1 MFSRFR
7 KESSD
12 APASAKAPK
21 KASKAK
27 TKAGAPAVVSQGAQ
41 GFVAVLERGIT
52 LQGDRAEK
60 LKEGLVKGLAFFE
73 EFNESRL
80 ELAFVSFD
88 EDMKLALYEV
98 LFLLHVND
106 PSFAELKF
114 TATEVQ
120 HTGGSSRD
128 NSYETTANL
137 YVENAPYGVD
147 GLDQISDLFKD
158 AFHEHIK
165 KVFGMDVPVGSGY
178 GYCPIVSIHSLG
190 SIGTVGHKSL
200 ASDLDLQ
207 VQYELE
213 PFIFDTKSWTNETFK
228 EALGA
233 EAKYWTN
240 RFRVQQK
247 LPPEA
252 LKEAKILQGLRAKA
266 NQQIAKL
273 YPRLTKYLLSQQGDF
288 NADVQGPSGQAL
300 RSQVMHEL
308 MMLMKRTPQLTRG
321 AELKKKEVL
330 LKERINRVQDYI
342 MLKYPHA
349 EIYLFS
355 ASNDNYRKGHHG
367 TTLES
372 KESSGSAYEKIL
384 NYETL
389 MPGIQITPMV
399 PTHFVL
405 PKFINDDETAY
416 DRIVDYIR
424 FGALDIY
431 NEVKY
436 RLVNLGATP
445 DLDDTYVAAHS
456 GAVYWEAFK
465 ASSGNL
471 PKALLNL
478 LRFNMLLDK
487 RMSKTNI
494 QILKEPTY
502 LEQFVSPRTP
512 DATQEI
518 EDMVNDLTGLPP
530 WALSEMETTYPKL
543 LQDPWWLRYKALKV
557 GFHEEKGITGLEI
570 KERKLIS
577 KIADLAFALHV
588 RLSDVFTKPGDTR
601 TFDTHR
607 EQVLLEYLKRAFPPI
622 SPKRKFLELLFVGEI
637 NTVNRFE
644 AELRELFKSALKR
657 VNEKI
662 AEFNIKGE
670 SNKREFEIWFH
681 YYQENFE
688 PAPNVV
694 QRTIMNHLKV
704 PRGNLQIGHIINE
717 GWYFRSQQ
725 KESSVGK
732 RFDTFGM
739 LDHLP
744 EEVILKEKTGFL
756 AGLADSIVNG
766 YYGII
771 NKGTLKETRTAIEF
785 DAKNMDL
792 GNRVDNELAYLRP
805 DSLHRLLDHVIEFF
819 PYQPYSYLDCI
830 NKKRAISEIVIYL
843 NLLKFGRLSIL
854 YRDNLRTWYVDEF
867 DHADVFKAAHNLR
880 RNARNLI
887 SSRSFHVTL
896 AKFFK
901 ARGANPSNTSIATWV
916 NPNSVDTPHSV
927 AQMPLKEKDLAA
939 EFMQIVKQIHG
950 GASPNAQPAQEAPQ
964 QAPAE

>member
-7 KESSD
+7 KASS
-12 APASAKAPK
+12 
-21 KASKAK
+21 
-27 TKAGAPAVVSQGAQ
+27 GAPAPAAPAKKAGKAAVHTGGDSHGGQ
-41 GFVAVLERGIT
+41 GFAAVLQKGVT
-52 LQGDRAEK
+52 LQPDRITK
-60 LKEGLVKGLAFFE
+60 LKEGLAKGLEFFE
-73 EFNESRL
+73 DFNESRL
-80 ELAFVSFD
+80 NLAFVSFD
-88 EDMKLALYEV
+88 EDMKKALYEV
-98 LFLLHVND
+98 LFLLHVNE
-106 PSFAELKF
+106 PSFAELKY
-114 TATEVQ
+114 TATDVQ

-128 NSYETTANL
+128 NTYEATANL
-137 YVENAPYGVD
+137 YMENAPHGVD
-147 GLDQISDLFKD
+147 GLDKVSELFKAD
-158 AFHEHIK
+158 FHEHIK
-165 KVFGMDVPVGSGY
+165 QVFGMDVPVGSAY
-178 GYCPIVSIHSLG
+178 GFCPIVSIHSLG

-213 PFIFDTKSWTNETFK
+213 PFIFDTSSWTNDTFK

-233 EAKYWTN
+233 ETKYWIN
-240 RFRVQQK
+240 RYRAQQK

-252 LKEAKILQGLRAKA
+252 LKDAKIVQGLRAKA
-266 NQQIAKL
+266 NQQITKV
-273 YPRLTKYLLSQQGDF
+273 YPRLAKYLLSQNGDF
-288 NADVQGPSGQAL
+288 NADVQGPQGQAL

-308 MMLMKRTPQLTRG
+308 MMLMKRSAQVSRG
-321 AELKKKEVL
+321 AEMKKREAL

-342 MLKYPHA
+342 MKKYPHA

-389 MPGIQITPMV
+389 MPGIQLTPMV

-405 PKFINDDETAY
+405 PKFINDDEGAY

-424 FGALDIY
+424 FNALDIY
-431 NEVKY
+431 NDVKF

-445 DLDDTYVAAHS
+445 DLDPTYVAKHS

-478 LRFNMLLDK
+478 LRFDMLLDK

-494 QILKEPTY
+494 QILKEPNY
-502 LEQFVSPRTP
+502 LEQFVSPRPADPTK
-512 DATQEI
+512 EI

-530 WALSEMETTYPKL
+530 WALSEVEEKYPKL
-543 LQDPWWLRYKALKV
+543 LQDPWWLRFKALKV
-557 GFHEEKGITGLEI
+557 GFHEEEKGIAGLEPE
-570 KERKLIS
+570 ERKLIS

-607 EQVLLEYLKRAFPPI
+607 EQVLLEFLKRAFPPI
-622 SPKRKFLELLFVGEI
+622 SPKRKFLEMLFVGEI

-644 AELRELFKSALKR
+644 AELRELFKSALAR

-662 AEFNIKGE
+662 AAFNIQGE
-670 SNKREFEIWFH
+670 SNRKEFEIWFH
-681 YYQENFE
+681 YYQENFD
-688 PAPNVV
+688 PPPNVV

-704 PRGNLQIGHIINE
+704 PRGNLQIGYIINE
-717 GWYFRSQQ
+717 GWYFRSNQ

-744 EEVILKEKTGFL
+744 EEVILRQKSGFL
-756 AGLADSIVNG
+756 AGLADAIING

-771 NKGTLKETRTAIEF
+771 NQGTLKETRTAIEF
-785 DAKNMDL
+785 DAKYMDL
-792 GNRVDNELAYLRP
+792 GNRVDNELAYMRP
-805 DSLHRLLDHVIEFF
+805 DSLHRLLDHIIAFF

-830 NKKRAISEIVIYL
+830 NKKREISEIVIYL
-843 NLLKFGRLSIL
+843 NMFKFGRLSIL
-854 YRDNLRTWYVDEF
+854 YRDNLRTWYCDEYE
-867 DHADVFKAAHNLR
+867 HADVFKAAHNLR
-880 RNARNLI
+880 RNARNLV
-887 SSRSFHVTL
+887 STRSLHVTL

-901 ARGANPSNTSIATWV
+901 VRGVNLATTPIATWV
-916 NPNSVDTPHSV
+916 NPNSVDTNHSL
-927 AQMPLKEKDLAA
+927 QQIPLKEKELA
-939 EFMQIVKQIHG
+939 ESFKQIVMQVHG
-950 GASPNAQPAQEAPQ
+950 SKSSPEAQPAQEPAQ
-964 QAPAE
+964 QAPTE